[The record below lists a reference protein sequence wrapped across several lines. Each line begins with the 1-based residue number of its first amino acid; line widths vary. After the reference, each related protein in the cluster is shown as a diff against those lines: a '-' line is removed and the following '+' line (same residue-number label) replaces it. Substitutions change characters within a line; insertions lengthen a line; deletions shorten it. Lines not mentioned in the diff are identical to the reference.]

1 MNPLFNTRIPFPT
14 MVDAYQA
21 GMFNQIP
28 KGMENFQCSQLV
40 HRKPFHENEH
50 RIISAGLQIFADVI
64 ESTRIT
70 QNDIAEAYEF
80 YKDFRASVGGLT
92 EYPWPMQMFQQIVDE
107 YDGRLPIVI
116 TGLPDGFAH
125 YVGEP
130 SVQIWTDAPGMGE
143 LVGWIESELLPYIW
157 TTSVVATRGRI
168 RKDKF
173 FKIYREIYPSI
184 TSDIDLQNIFLYKFH
199 DFGRRGG
206 ANSMLTG
213 YAHLI
218 NWPGTDTC
226 DSAYYVKKYLNNNE
240 HFGACSI
247 PAMAHRTVTPWVSE
261 YEAYDNMIKLYG
273 DDLVSIVADSYD
285 FYNGCDYLASKANLF
300 KKKGGVLIVRPDSG
314 DPLDCIIYALNRL
327 DEKFGSTTQDVGLK
341 IINGAAVIQGDG
353 VSDEDI
359 FERLIPEIIA
369 HGYCPSN
376 VAFGMGQHNHK
387 ALRSDLETAYK
398 TCCVGND
405 KFDRD
410 LILSNDNLDD
420 DFTVPVMKGA
430 NSAFKR
436 SYPTPVAFDH
446 LVTLDNRFASK
457 SRIQSI
463 GYRQLNSNDIGIFHE
478 YYNYKKEITSRVKFS
493 ETQKYAFE
501 TWNSLD
507 NQAPKNC
514 GNISQIILRQQERY
528 MITQI
533 DNKPL

>member
-1 MNPLFNTRIPFPT
+1 
-14 MVDAYQA
+14 
-21 GMFNQIP
+21 
-28 KGMENFQCSQLV
+28 
-40 HRKPFHENEH
+40 
-50 RIISAGLQIFADVI
+50 
-64 ESTRIT
+64 
-70 QNDIAEAYEF
+70 
-80 YKDFRASVGGLT
+80 
-92 EYPWPMQMFQQIVDE
+92 
-107 YDGRLPIVI
+107 
-116 TGLPDGFAH
+116 
-125 YVGEP
+125 
-130 SVQIWTDAPGMGE
+130 MGE

-173 FKIYREIYPSI
+173 FKLYGEIYPSI
-184 TSDIDLQNIFLYKFH
+184 TSKIDLQNLFMYKFH

-218 NWPGTDTC
+218 NWPGTDIC

-247 PAMAHRTVTPWVSE
+247 PAMAHRTVTPWDTE
-261 YEAYDNMIKLYG
+261 YDAYDNMIKNYG

-285 FYNGCDYLASKANLF
+285 FYQGCDYLASKSDVF
-300 KKKGGVLIVRPDSG
+300 KEKGGVLIVRPDSG

-327 DEKFGSTTQDVGLK
+327 DEKFGSTTQEVGLK
-341 IINGAAVIQGDG
+341 VINGAAVIQGDG

-398 TCCVGND
+398 TCCVGNS

-410 LILSNDNLDD
+410 YILANEDLDVEYN
-420 DFTVPVMKGA
+420 FTVPVMKGA

-436 SYPTPVAFDH
+436 SYPTPVSFKH
-446 LVTLDNRFASK
+446 EVSLNNNSEMY
-457 SRIQSI
+457 SRICGI
-463 GYRQLNSNDIGIFHE
+463 NYRDLNKGDVGIFHE
-478 YYNYKKEITSRVKFS
+478 YYNYKKEISPRVKFS
-493 ETQKYAFE
+493 DTVKYAFE
-501 TWNSLD
+501 TWDSLNNQVPENS
-507 NQAPKNC
+507 
-514 GNISQIILRQQERY
+514 GNINIHILTEQQNY
-528 MITQI
+528 MANQLEA
-533 DNKPL
+533 NKPHKGK